1 MLLRKGVGISA
12 ALDLKF
18 TLSGRRQR
26 DLAEP
31 IPRGKSWGFL
41 VVLLFWCF
49 VFFFSTMHF
58 EPLIKG
64 DFIFPSAA
72 AEGRE
77 GHGRAITA
85 GRGGTSL
92 PASWILAFP
101 IGILVFPAGRQHAG
115 RQAGSLAAAGSHRHL
130 QPAGRAGC
138 DPSWRSSG
146 RWVCA
151 TQPQWPSDTARP
163 RRLTFNEETIPFPC

>member
-1 MLLRKGVGISA
+1 MTLQQKKLLLRKGVGISA

-92 PASWILAFP
+92 PGELDSGFSHWDFGFPRRQAARRQAASLQQAATAIYSRRGGLDATLPGAPRVGGFVP
-101 IGILVFPAGRQHAG
+101 HNRSGLRTPPGHAG
-115 RQAGSLAAAGSHRHL
+115 
-130 QPAGRAGC
+130 
-138 DPSWRSSG
+138 
-146 RWVCA
+146 
-151 TQPQWPSDTARP
+151 
-163 RRLTFNEETIPFPC
+163 